1 MTKANYKAVIFDM
14 DGTLLNSIEDLTDSI
29 NFILDKYKLP
39 TKTLPEVKHMVGS
52 GAAKLVERA
61 IPLGRDNPKFNTILD
76 DYKAYYFD
84 HCNEKTG
91 PYDNIIEL
99 LKELKSRGFKLA
111 IVSNKSMKAIQEL
124 KDLYFEDYID
134 VAVGV
139 TDNVKRKPAPDEC
152 YEAMEQMGVNKE
164 DCIYVGDSDIDYLT
178 AVNTGLP
185 CISCLWGFRTKEEL
199 IDAGAGNNYFVEDPL
214 EILNIV

>member
-1 MTKANYKAVIFDM
+1 MTANYKAVIFDM
-14 DGTLLNSIEDLTDSI
+14 DGTLLNSIDDLTDSI
-29 NFILDKYKLP
+29 NHILDKHKLP
-39 TKTLPEVKHMVGS
+39 TRSTNEVMHMVGS

-61 IPLGRDNPKFNTILD
+61 IPLGRDNPKFQTILD

-84 HCNEKTG
+84 HCNIKTG
-91 PYDNIIEL
+91 PYNNIIEL
-99 LKELKSRGFKLA
+99 LKELKTRGYKMA

-124 KDLYFEDYID
+124 KNQYFNDYID

-139 TDNVKRKPAPDEC
+139 TEDVKRKPAPDEC
-152 YEAMEQMGVNKE
+152 FVAIEEMGVNKE
-164 DCIYVGDSDIDYLT
+164 DCIYVGDSDVDHQT

-199 IDAGAGNNYFVEDPL
+199 LAAGAENNYFVEDPL
-214 EILNIV
+214 EILDIV